1 MTYRPQLY
9 NILAD
14 VFVICQAAGILG
26 ILAKIYIRR
35 YITYLYVRMIN
46 IVVYIQQRERERER
60 ERESTILGQNKYRY
74 TYMHRYKQPRVNMP
88 NNSRIAY
95 I

>member
-35 YITYLYVRMIN
+35 YITYQYVRMIN

-60 ERESTILGQNKYRY
+60 ERALFWAKINTDTHTCTDI
-74 TYMHRYKQPRVNMP
+74 
-88 NNSRIAY
+88 NNHV
-95 I
+95 